1 MRRLLLLAPATLLLV
16 IAGCTANSGSKK
28 ADGGEGAAAGP
39 GFAASSSGAGAASGK
54 GSTATTPNLPD
65 RALVKKASLTVRVAE
80 VSAQAGR
87 AVRIV
92 TAAGGDVL
100 ADQRSGSGNDAVADL
115 TVEVPPGTLETDL
128 DQLAALGDQVDRT
141 TSTDDVTQ
149 QVVDVASR
157 LISLRASLNRV
168 RTLYA
173 RANTI
178 ADVIRLESELTSRQ
192 ADLEK
197 LETQQHDLA
206 QQTARAT
213 INVHLRARPAAPPT
227 RAAATHHGGVGR
239 GFSGGWHAFVT
250 FVRWTV
256 TGFGA
261 VLPFLAV
268 TLAGAGGALWW
279 RRRTHGPAGKPPST
293 SGAAEG

>member
-1 MRRLLLLAPATLLLV
+1 MRRLLLLAPAALLLV
-16 IAGCTANSGSKK
+16 AGCTASSKK
-28 ADGGEGAAAGP
+28 DNGGAQLPAAGGSAAAAG
-39 GFAASSSGAGAASGK
+39 GGAAPGK
-54 GSTATTPNLPD
+54 GATATTPNLPD
-65 RALVKKASLTVRVAE
+65 RALVKKASLTVRVADVE
-80 VSAQAGR
+80 TQAGR
-87 AVRIV
+87 AVRIA
-92 TAAGGDVL
+92 TTAGGDVL
-100 ADQRSGSGNDAVADL
+100 ADQRSGSGDQAVADL
-115 TVEVPPGTLETDL
+115 TLEVPPERLETDL

-157 LISLRASLNRV
+157 LASLRDSLNRV

-206 QQTARAT
+206 RQTARAT
-213 INVHLRARPAAPPT
+213 INVHLQARKAAPPP
-227 RAAATHHGGVGR
+227 RAAAHHSGVGR

-268 TLAGAGGALWW
+268 ALAGAGGALWW
-279 RRRTHGPAGKPPST
+279 RRRTHGPAATPPSA
-293 SGAAEG
+293 SEVAEG

>member
-1 MRRLLLLAPATLLLV
+1 MRRLLLLAPAATIGLAL
-16 IAGCTANSGSKK
+16 IAGCTANQGSSK
-28 ADGGEGAAAGP
+28 ADLVEGAGGNGAAAAPSAGAAAGKD
-39 GFAASSSGAGAASGK
+39 A
-54 GSTATTPNLPD
+54 TATTPNLPD

-80 VSAQAGR
+80 VNAQAGH
-87 AVRIV
+87 AVRIA

-100 ADQRSGSGNDAVADL
+100 ADQRSGSGNQAVADL
-115 TVEVPPGTLETDL
+115 TLEVPPDALETEL
-128 DQLAALGDQVDRT
+128 DQLAALGDPLDRT

-157 LISLRASLNRV
+157 LASLRDSLNRV

-192 ADLEK
+192 AELEK

-206 QQTARAT
+206 RQTARAT
-213 INVHLRARPAAPPT
+213 INVHLQARPAAPPPRT
-227 RAAATHHGGVGR
+227 ATHHGGVGR

-256 TGFGA
+256 TAFGA

-268 TLAGAGGALWW
+268 ALAAAGGGLWW
-279 RRRTHGPAGKPPST
+279 RRRTHGPVATPPSA
-293 SGAAEG
+293 SEVADG

>member
-1 MRRLLLLAPATLLLV
+1 V
-16 IAGCTANSGSKK
+16 
-28 ADGGEGAAAGP
+28 AD
-39 GFAASSSGAGAASGK
+39 
-54 GSTATTPNLPD
+54 
-65 RALVKKASLTVRVAE
+65 

-100 ADQRSGSGNDAVADL
+100 ADQRSGSGNQAVADL
-115 TVEVPPGTLETDL
+115 TLEVPPDALETDL
-128 DQLAALGDQVDRT
+128 DRLAALGDQVDRT

-157 LISLRASLNRV
+157 LISLRASLSRV

-192 ADLEK
+192 ADLER

-206 QQTARAT
+206 RQTARAT
-213 INVHLRARPAAPPT
+213 LN
-227 RAAATHHGGVGR
+227 
-239 GFSGGWHAFVT
+239 
-250 FVRWTV
+250 
-256 TGFGA
+256 
-261 VLPFLAV
+261 
-268 TLAGAGGALWW
+268 ALWW
-279 RRRTHGPAGKPPST
+279 RLRTHDPAGKPPST
-293 SGAAEG
+293 SEPAEG